1 MSIENYHINLL
12 AQYKVL
18 FMPAQIISLLDD
30 FLSLIYPRLCYACG
44 NSLYLNEAVICN
56 HCLATLPLTYSH
68 LSKDNPVART
78 FWGRIPVEA
87 AAARYYFRKGGPVQ
101 RLLHNLKYNHAPEI
115 GKFIGLIYGRELLE
129 SEVFRSVDLIIPVPL
144 HFEKLKKRGYN
155 QSAMFGQGLSSSMKI
170 PIDDESLFRT
180 YFTETQTRKSR
191 EKRWEN
197 VKSVFALKENVSLRG
212 KHILIVDDVITTGST
227 IEACANRLLEM
238 EGVRISVAAIAFPSH
253 IF

>member
-1 MSIENYHINLL
+1 
-12 AQYKVL
+12 
-18 FMPAQIISLLDD
+18 
-30 FLSLIYPRLCYACG
+30 
-44 NSLYLNEAVICN
+44 
-56 HCLATLPLTYSH
+56 
-68 LSKDNPVART
+68 
-78 FWGRIPVEA
+78 
-87 AAARYYFRKGGPVQ
+87 
-101 RLLHNLKYNHAPEI
+101 
-115 GKFIGLIYGRELLE
+115 
-129 SEVFRSVDLIIPVPL
+129 
-144 HFEKLKKRGYN
+144 
-155 QSAMFGQGLSSSMKI
+155 MKI

-191 EKRWEN
+191 VKRWEN